1 MGPLQAAG
9 KQQSL
14 EEKGVDVN
22 WGPEDHRSG
31 LGSRQGRGLV
41 SYIRKR
47 QPPLRVMK
55 VVHCPAIEVTIQFT
69 TCTTLHGDPDEATQQ

>member
-1 MGPLQAAG
+1 MGPQQAAG

-14 EEKGVDVN
+14 EKKWVDMN

-31 LGSRQGRGLV
+31 LGSRQGLRTPRQLYQKETATIE
-41 SYIRKR
+41 SYAG
-47 QPPLRVMK
+47 
-55 VVHCPAIEVTIQFT
+55 CPAIEVTIQFT